1 MEAVKGH
8 LDLLL
13 LAELE
18 RGAGHGYALIERLRE
33 RSEGTFR
40 FPEGT
45 IYPAL
50 HRLERAGLV
59 SSRWSTG
66 VARRRRIYSIRRR
79 GRSALKDYLREW
91 RLFARA
97 MERVVAPSGG
107 APLRDRSPR
116 VR

>member
-1 MEAVKGH
+1 MEAVKGY

-13 LAELE
+13 LAELQ

-33 RSEGTFR
+33 RSEGTFG

-50 HRLERAGLV
+50 HRLERTGLI

-66 VARRRRIYSIRRR
+66 IARRRRVYSIRRR
-79 GRSALKDYLREW
+79 GRTVLADYLQDW
-91 RLFARA
+91 RVFARA
-97 MERVVAPSGG
+97 VERVVETHA
-107 APLRDRSPR
+107 
-116 VR
+116 

>member
-1 MEAVKGH
+1 MEGVKGY

-13 LAELE
+13 LAELQ

-33 RSEGTFR
+33 RSEGTFD

-50 HRLERAGLV
+50 HRLERTGLV

-66 VARRRRIYSIRRR
+66 LARRRRVYSIRRR
-79 GRSALKDYLREW
+79 GRTVLRDYLRDW

-97 MERVVAPSGG
+97 VERVLEPA
-107 APLRDRSPR
+107 A
-116 VR
+116 